1 MPLGPGQRRLLCRRL
16 SVPHAASATP
26 GTGPILPQQY
36 AGSITFAICVSY
48 DRVKP
53 VCHEVTILGGQ
64 FQTTVTLSN
73 LGYAGI
79 ADRIVKPD
87 DLSTGSVASEE
98 ISWSGMC

>member
-1 MPLGPGQRRLLCRRL
+1 
-16 SVPHAASATP
+16 
-26 GTGPILPQQY
+26 
-36 AGSITFAICVSY
+36 
-48 DRVKP
+48 

-64 FQTTVTLSN
+64 FQTTVGLSN

-79 ADRIVKPD
+79 ADRTVKPD